1 MRGGSVF
8 CRTFLDWLLG
18 AAESKCLGV
27 TRPRAAESKCFVRYR
42 DSFRPGFRFFRRF
55 GEQQLPYQR
64 SRLFYGFC
72 VVSLFFI
79 GAAKYGINFRLQAAA
94 CLQAAIERV
103 T

>member
-42 DSFRPGFRFFRRF
+42 DRFRSLFGFSVVSVNSSCRISVPAF
-55 GEQQLPYQR
+55 
-64 SRLFYGFC
+64 FYGFC